1 MPTLSSCDATLLKLE
16 TYISTCG
23 SEKVTIGPTAGGI
36 RLPLYYVDDDLS
48 PFVPRTRCVIQ
59 VLWHPRSGQR
69 PPVAS
74 FDIFRPQEIQQA
86 AIRVRDQCV
95 KGNQFHGPQLGKE
108 WILTRQWV
116 LVLFGTALVGGGVSG
131 NGTMSVVW
139 ADGTNR
145 TVNASVFGNSIGCG
159 SSKGLLG
166 NGLGLNIENDSGV
179 KITES
184 S

>member
-1 MPTLSSCDATLLKLE
+1 M
-16 TYISTCG
+16 
-23 SEKVTIGPTAGGI
+23 
-36 RLPLYYVDDDLS
+36 
-48 PFVPRTRCVIQ
+48 IQ

-116 LVLFGTALVGGGVSG
+116 LVLFGTALVGGRVSE

-139 ADGTNR
+139 ADGTNQ
-145 TVNASVFGNSIGCG
+145 TVNASVLGNSIGCG

-166 NGLGLNIENDSGV
+166 NGLGLNIENDSSV